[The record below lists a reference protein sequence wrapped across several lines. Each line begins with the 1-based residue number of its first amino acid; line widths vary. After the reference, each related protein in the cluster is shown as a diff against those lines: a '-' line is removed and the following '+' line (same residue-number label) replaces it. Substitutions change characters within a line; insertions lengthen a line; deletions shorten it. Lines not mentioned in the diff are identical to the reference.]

1 LFDLADSDV
10 IGFTAYLNV
19 EQGESAMNRSVSAAL
34 VLTLFMSM
42 SAGAETAQQSALN
55 PVKAEAAKQY
65 PRIVLFSTSWC
76 PHCRAA
82 KEYMTK
88 NNIPFINRDVEVDDG
103 AMEDLTKKYKS
114 AGVPVIVFGKDSGEI
129 IIKGFSPGLF
139 QETLQK
145 ARMK

>member
-1 LFDLADSDV
+1 MTR
-10 IGFTAYLNV
+10 TAC
-19 EQGESAMNRSVSAAL
+19 AAL

-42 SAGAETAQQSALN
+42 SAGAEGAQQSALN

-76 PHCRAA
+76 PHCREA

-114 AGVPVIVFGKDSGEI
+114 AGVPVIVFGKDSDEI

-139 QETLQK
+139 QETLRK
-145 ARMK
+145 ARLK

>member
-1 LFDLADSDV
+1 
-10 IGFTAYLNV
+10 
-19 EQGESAMNRSVSAAL
+19 MRSLSAAL
-34 VLTLFMSM
+34 ALTLFMSM
-42 SAGAETAQQSALN
+42 SAGAETVQQSTLN

-88 NNIPFINRDVEVDDG
+88 NNIPFINRDVEVDDA

-114 AGVPVIVFGKDSGEI
+114 AGVPVIVFGKEVPITELAKTINTIPYEI
-129 IIKGFSPGLF
+129 LTGIGDRVKRVFF
-139 QETLQK
+139 KE
-145 ARMK
+145 